1 MDFLCNLISPLT
13 SYLGNKINQ
22 KTCISLAIIAAVIT
36 AVALG
41 WLLARGTIVGET
53 IERVE
58 YPLIDLRH
66 RWYVQRADV
75 SDEIVLLVITDETL
89 TRFEDNLGRWPWPRR
104 VWGAIIQHLSEAR
117 AVKFDVGFWEK
128 SPLEISPQIMERM
141 RRQLA
146 QLQRYQ
152 TTEPERAEEIYQ
164 QLEASF
170 NDLAVSD
177 DVLLGQA
184 TEEAGQVVHSL
195 TSEELL
201 PSVDTLPPLA
211 EQIINRYGWQLSGD
225 VKAAERGSMV
235 VPIEEL
241 AATTDQIAHIDFFP
255 DQDGIA
261 RRIQPF
267 VGSKLQEGE
276 TQYVPI
282 LGLTGHLRGMEREA
296 NYEERYLEIG
306 EHRLPIDHRGK
317 VPIRYRAEFRE
328 YTAIPVET
336 VLEPLITGADP
347 IYDPE
352 WFEDRVVL
360 IGATAAGLFDLQAT
374 PTDPVQPGMGIHA
387 ATYEMLRT
395 GDYLEPERPEQTI
408 ITIVAV
414 GILVGIISIFLGP
427 LLGLLATLV
436 TLVLL
441 FVAGFQLFALGY
453 TINLSLPLLTGILIY
468 GGLTTHNVFYEQQ
481 QKKFIR
487 EAFQHYLPESVL
499 ETILADPDRL
509 VLEARRRKVTV
520 LFMDIAGFTSLS
532 EGLEATEVANRL
544 NELLTGL
551 SRCVFKHEGIIDKF
565 IGDELMAEFGLLEVE
580 PPEPETRAC
589 RAADDMLKE
598 LAKYNERNPD
608 DPLDIRIGMNTGWV
622 AAGNMGSEDLFDYTV
637 IADAVN
643 LGSRLEGVNKVYGTK
658 CMLSGETAKGLP
670 EKAIIREIDRV
681 RVKGRDEPVTI
692 HQWMGWRNEVGE
704 DTIKKAEIYGNA
716 LNYYREEKFQEAL
729 DELTELPEDDTAARW
744 LTERCRE
751 LIEAPPADDW
761 EPVTTLTSK

>member
-1 MDFLCNLISPLT
+1 VNNISKKT
-13 SYLGNKINQ
+13 S
-22 KTCISLAIIAAVIT
+22 ISLAIIAAVVI
-36 AVALG
+36 AVSLG
-41 WLLARGTIVGET
+41 WVLARGTTFGET
-53 IERVE
+53 IERIE

-75 SDEIVLLVITDETL
+75 ADEIVLLVITDESL

-128 SPLEISPQIMERM
+128 SPLEVSPQIMDRM
-141 RRQLA
+141 RQQLA

-152 TTEPERAEEIYQ
+152 TTQPERAKEIYQ

-177 DVLLGQA
+177 DVLLGNA
-184 TEEAGQVVHSL
+184 TAEAGQVVHSL
-195 TSEELL
+195 TTEELV
-201 PSVDTLPPLA
+201 PGVDTLPPLA
-211 EQIINRYGWQLSGD
+211 EQILNRYGWQLSGD
-225 VKAAERGSMV
+225 VKAAARGSMV

-241 AATTDQIAHIDFFP
+241 AEIANQIAHIDFFP

-261 RRIQPF
+261 RRVQPF
-267 VGSKLQEGE
+267 VGSQLQQGDRL
-276 TQYVPI
+276 YVPL
-282 LGLTGHLRGMEREA
+282 LGIAGHLGEMTREA
-296 NYEERYLEIG
+296 EYKSRHLKIG
-306 EHRLPIDHRGK
+306 DHRLPIDHRGK
-317 VPIRYRAEFRE
+317 VPIRYRGKFRE
-328 YTAIPVET
+328 YTAIPVEAI
-336 VLEPLITGADP
+336 LEPLITGADP
-347 IYDPE
+347 VYKPE

-374 PTDPVQPGMGIHA
+374 PTDPAQPGMGIHA
-387 ATYEMLRT
+387 ALYEMLRT
-395 GDYLEPERPEQTI
+395 GDYLEPERPEQTVLSVI
-408 ITIVAV
+408 SV
-414 GILVGIISIFLGP
+414 GLLVGIITIYFSP
-427 LLGLLATLV
+427 LLGLLAVLGV
-436 TLVLL
+436 LGLL
-441 FVAGFQLFALGY
+441 FVAGFQLFSFGY
-453 TINLSLPLLTGILIY
+453 TINLSLPLLTGILVY

-487 EAFQHYLPESVL
+487 DAFQHYLPESVL

-598 LAKYNERNPD
+598 LANYNERNPD

-670 EKAIIREIDRV
+670 EEALIREIDRV

-692 HQWMGWRNEVGE
+692 HQWLGWRDEVGKDKIE
-704 DTIKKAEIYGNA
+704 AAEIYEKALSCYRAKKFEEA
-716 LNYYREEKFQEAL
+716 LN
-729 DELTELPEDDTAARW
+729 ELTKLPDDDSAANW
-744 LTERCRE
+744 LSDRCRE
-751 LIEAPPADDW
+751 LIEEPPADDW